1 MQNEF
6 EMSLLGELSFFLGL
20 QIHQSNQG
28 IFISQTKYIREMLKR
43 FGMED
48 CKPVIT
54 PMQTSCKLSKDDD
67 SKSTD
72 QRQYRSMI
80 GNLLYVT
87 TSRPDVMQ
95 AVGQVAW
102 FQAAPKESHVLAVK
116 RIFRYLKGTEEFGLW
131 YPKGKDLS
139 LIAYTDADWVGCIDD
154 RRSTSGATFYLGE
167 CLVSWLRKKQS
178 SISLSTI
185 EAEYIAATTCC
196 TQVLWMKQTLI
207 DIQVEYDEPIP
218 IYCDN
223 TSAISIS
230 KNPVMHS
237 KTKHIPIKYHFLWE
251 QVAEKNI
258 RVEYV
263 GTKEQVADIFTKPL
277 PQEAFEYLCQRLG
290 VISTPKW
297 MLFELFLNAYLIC
310 LRCTRGSTI
319 RGQFSQGEQPRMERY
334 LCHWWQRGRDL
345 LDAEDR
351 GMVPGGVDLSDAEEG
366 KFIRYRGQRHGSRGS
381 MSDMISVL
389 HQSVAINAKGGDC
402 WLRLVV
408 IDVNPWRKPRST
420 KVWVMDPIL
429 FDVKMTHY
437 CLVMVDKK

>member
-1 MQNEF
+1 MHNEF

-20 QIHQSNQG
+20 QIRQRNQG

-80 GNLLYVT
+80 GKPTICDNIQT
-87 TSRPDVMQ
+87 RCNAGSWTGGTISSSTK
-95 AVGQVAW
+95 GITCISS
-102 FQAAPKESHVLAVK
+102 KEDLQISQRNK
-116 RIFRYLKGTEEFGLW
+116 EFGLW
-131 YPKGKDLS
+131 YPKGKYLS
-139 LIAYTDADWVGCIDD
+139 LIAYIDADWAGCIDD

-167 CLVSWLRKKQS
+167 CLVSWLSKKQS
-178 SISLSTI
+178 SISLSTV

-196 TQVLWMKQTLI
+196 TQVLWMKQTLT

-223 TSAISIS
+223 TSAINIS

-237 KTKHIPIKYHFLWE
+237 KMKHIPIKYHFLRE

-277 PQEAFEYLCQRLG
+277 PWEAFEYLRQRLG
-290 VISTPKW
+290 VISTPK
-297 MLFELFLNAYLIC
+297 MNA
-310 LRCTRGSTI
+310 
-319 RGQFSQGEQPRMERY
+319 F
-334 LCHWWQRGRDL
+334 
-345 LDAEDR
+345 
-351 GMVPGGVDLSDAEEG
+351 
-366 KFIRYRGQRHGSRGS
+366 
-381 MSDMISVL
+381 
-389 HQSVAINAKGGDC
+389 
-402 WLRLVV
+402 
-408 IDVNPWRKPRST
+408 
-420 KVWVMDPIL
+420 
-429 FDVKMTHY
+429 
-437 CLVMVDKK
+437 